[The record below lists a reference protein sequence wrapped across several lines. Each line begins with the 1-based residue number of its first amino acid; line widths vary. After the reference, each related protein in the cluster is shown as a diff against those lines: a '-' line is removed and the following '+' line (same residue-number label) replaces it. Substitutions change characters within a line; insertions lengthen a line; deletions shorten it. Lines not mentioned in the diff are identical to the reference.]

1 MERITIKNVAEEAG
15 VSVTSVSR
23 VLNNR
28 GYISDELRNK
38 VMSAVKKLN
47 YTPNEIAR
55 SFFKNETR
63 SIALIVPTINNP
75 FFSELAFY
83 IERELANFNYHL
95 FVGNSLNNS
104 MNEKEYLQ
112 MLDEKRVDGIIV
124 GSHNMGIDEYDK
136 IQGNIVSIERRI
148 SEKIPMIESDNYHGG
163 KIATEELIKL
173 GCKNII
179 CISGNKNVDTPANNR
194 VAAYSHVLKDNN
206 MEEFII
212 EIPFS
217 ESEEE
222 KLYRLN
228 KLFHSN
234 INFDGVFAGDDLMA
248 KYIMNIANEK
258 KINLQSDLKI
268 IGFDGTSLMQNLVPE
283 LMTVVQPIERMAK
296 TTVEVLLKLIKGEK
310 VKDVYTLPVKLKV
323 TPTSK

>member
-1 MERITIKNVAEEAG
+1 
-15 VSVTSVSR
+15 
-23 VLNNR
+23 
-28 GYISDELRNK
+28 

-148 SEKIPMIESDNYHGG
+148 CEKIPMIESDNYSGG
-163 KIATEELIKL
+163 KIATEELKKL

-179 CISGNKNVDTPANNR
+179 EIRGNKNDNGQTNNSIT
-194 VAAYSHVLKDNN
+194 AYCKC
-206 MEEFII
+206 
-212 EIPFS
+212 
-217 ESEEE
+217 
-222 KLYRLN
+222 
-228 KLFHSN
+228 
-234 INFDGVFAGDDLMA
+234 
-248 KYIMNIANEK
+248 
-258 KINLQSDLKI
+258 LQ
-268 IGFDGTSLMQNLVPE
+268 
-283 LMTVVQPIERMAK
+283 
-296 TTVEVLLKLIKGEK
+296 
-310 VKDVYTLPVKLKV
+310 Y
-323 TPTSK
+323 